1 MSSAF
6 GVTGA
11 SNYAVYGYIL
21 GVPIIYQEKKY
32 CVLKVGAVGTQELST
47 RVNEHRKDVKNS
59 PNKLLSDTHEFSLP
73 PRIVSPLKLQQH
85 QAKGLTGYLF
95 AITLL
100 QGDYRNDDNLQYLKE
115 SSMSLDQTNI

>member
-1 MSSAF
+1 MSSVF
-6 GVTGA
+6 GITGA
-11 SNYAVYGYIL
+11 STYAVYGYIL

-47 RVNEHRKDVKNS
+47 RANEHRKDVKNS
-59 PNKLLSDTHEFSLP
+59 PNKMLNATHEFSLP
-73 PRIVSPLKLQQH
+73 PKIISPLKLQQH

-100 QGDYRNDDNLQYLKE
+100 QGDLRDDNNLQYLKE
-115 SSMSLDQTNI
+115 SSMLPVTD